1 MKNKKRIV
9 VLLFAA
15 SLSLVGISYAV
26 EAQDST
32 IKSLDN
38 EYINL
43 GTLSSYT
50 VDEAAKVPKAAVN
63 AVSII
68 KGEEAVEGTTLSKPG
83 DYTVKL
89 DCEDITYNYKVFCYR
104 RGDANI
110 DGVRDV
116 RDLVAA
122 YDTTAHT
129 EISAEYGA
137 DMDGNQ
143 EVNIVDYDLLRK
155 LLVGQGL
162 TLPELNDKIDE
173 YMTISD
179 VTLSGSE
186 LSITITNNSKVWE
199 AGTESYVTFT
209 YYDINDEVLGTD
221 KKELRL
227 VEPGS
232 TATCK
237 LILPSATADVKVT
250 EFDFD
255 YWSSVVK

>member
-1 MKNKKRIV
+1 MKNKKRILA
-9 VLLFAA
+9 LLFAA

-32 IKSLDN
+32 TKSLEN

-63 AVSII
+63 AVSITR
-68 KGEEAVEGTTLSKPG
+68 GEKTVEGTTLSKPG

-129 EISAEYGA
+129 EISAE
-137 DMDGNQ
+137 
-143 EVNIVDYDLLRK
+143 
-155 LLVGQGL
+155 
-162 TLPELNDKIDE
+162 
-173 YMTISD
+173 
-179 VTLSGSE
+179 
-186 LSITITNNSKVWE
+186 
-199 AGTESYVTFT
+199 
-209 YYDINDEVLGTD
+209 
-221 KKELRL
+221 
-227 VEPGS
+227 
-232 TATCK
+232 
-237 LILPSATADVKVT
+237 
-250 EFDFD
+250 
-255 YWSSVVK
+255 